1 MAIGNQSMTYDQEI
15 KMFGMTKEQ
24 IKKEYIQSFTS
35 YHNGIEMQLMMILSD
50 AQELMMFDS
59 EEHRHR
65 DRARQ
70 MLNVAKYILSEQQ
83 ISKMKKKVA

>member
-24 IKKEYIQSFTS
+24 IMKEYIQSFTS

-50 AQELMMFDS
+50 AQHLIEFGQD
-59 EEHRHR
+59 

-83 ISKMKKKVA
+83 ISKMQKKVA

>member
-1 MAIGNQSMTYDQEI
+1 MTYDQEI

-24 IKKEYIQSFTS
+24 IMKEYIQSFTS

-50 AQELMMFDS
+50 AQHLIEFGQD
-59 EEHRHR
+59 

-83 ISKMKKKVA
+83 ISKMQKKVA